1 MKHTKRILLSLLA
14 GLLAL
19 TVLTA
24 CDTEGAYI
32 PDEDEDDAPK
42 VTTTTTTTTTT
53 TAPQTDDGKDP
64 EGHTHKAVEG
74 WLVDRENHWHLCEC
88 GEIIERA
95 AHTVTDEVCTGCEA
109 QVSKMN
115 DGTVVVYQFDEHENA
130 LLNVIY
136 KPDGT
141 ITYKQIGEFTYNDDG
156 MLLSEFYTKY
166 AKFED
171 GRESTSTLREDYT
184 YDQKGNRLT
193 EKQYEDGKLTYECEF
208 SLDADGEE
216 YTSKDIYYEEDGSKV
231 VKEYDEEY
239 NVLSEVWYDAN
250 GNVIDQSQKFDAEAC
265 KDLFGT
271 WSGEID
277 LTEMIIDETLDEG
290 MTLPDGFD
298 YPCNAVITF
307 VFKNDGTCHAQMT
320 VDPQQFKTM
329 MIELAVEAVYLS
341 AEEQGMT
348 RKQADEVFES
358 TMGMNIRE
366 YVETSFAEN
375 EEDLGAELNDSYDG
389 VYYVADGKI
398 YMGDSW
404 DQPLEGGAY
413 TLEGDTLK
421 LIDPELEMELT
432 LTRVVE

>member
-42 VTTTTTTTTTT
+42 VTTTATTTT
-53 TAPQTDDGKDP
+53 TAPQTDDDKDP
-64 EGHTHKAVEG
+64 EVHTHTAVEG
-74 WLVDRENHWHLCEC
+74 WLVDRVNHWQLCAC
-88 GEIIERA
+88 GEIIEKA
-95 AHTVTDEVCTGCEA
+95 AHTVEDEVCTGCKA
-109 QVSKMN
+109 QVTTLN
-115 DGTVVVYQFDEHENA
+115 DGTVFVYQFDEHENA
-130 LLNVIY
+130 LLCLTY
-136 KPDGT
+136 DSDGK
-141 ITYKQIGEFTYNDDG
+141 IMCKQIGEFTYHEHG
-156 MLLSEFYTKY
+156 WLLSELYTIY
-166 AKFED
+166 DYDAD
-171 GRESTSTLREDYT
+171 STSTTKEDYT
-184 YDQKGNRLT
+184 YDEKGNRLT

-208 SLDADGEE
+208 ALDADGEE
-216 YTSKDIYYEEDGSKV
+216 YTSKDIWYEEDGSKV
-231 VKEYDEEY
+231 VTEYDEEY

-250 GNVIDQSQKFDAEAC
+250 GNRIDYSYLFDPEAC

-277 LTEMIIDETLDEG
+277 LSEMIYDQMMDED
-290 MTLPDGFD
+290 MALPDGFD
-298 YPCNAVITF
+298 YPCNAVFTF

-320 VDPQQFKTM
+320 VDPQQVKTM
-329 MIELAVEAVYLS
+329 MIELAVEFVYLS
-341 AEEQGMT
+341 AEEQGMN
-348 RKQADEVFES
+348 RKQADEAFVAM
-358 TMGMNIRE
+358 MGMNVRE

-375 EEDLGAELNDSYDG
+375 EEDLSAELNESHDG

-404 DQPLEGGAY
+404 HQPMEDGGDF